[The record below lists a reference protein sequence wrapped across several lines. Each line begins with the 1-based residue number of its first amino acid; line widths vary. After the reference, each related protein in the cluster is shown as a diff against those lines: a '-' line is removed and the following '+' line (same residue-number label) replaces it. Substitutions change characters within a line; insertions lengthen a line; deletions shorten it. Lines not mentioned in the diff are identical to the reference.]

1 MSRVINSA
9 YEYKWLI
16 ETVYPDFEGLLPL
29 FDNHKDNRTYDTA
42 TNGGTQYTYKT
53 SEIEKVADI
62 LRDHVNYSFRYLNH
76 PVEATDFIIGWSIK
90 YQKHGWQAM
99 HNHSRPGEVVSCVLY
114 FDTNET
120 ENNSDGAFYAVM
132 PDTDGEQFVH
142 VCPYWA
148 GKMILLD
155 GSVWHGSYPTQAER
169 RILVLEFEQK
179 NLNNTQRKLK
189 PL

>member
-29 FDNHKDNRTYDTA
+29 FDNHTDNRKKDTA
-42 TNGGTQYTYKT
+42 TNNGTQFYYSNDETIYF
-53 SEIEKVADI
+53 AQDI
-62 LRDHVNYSFRYLNH
+62 KNYINYVFLNLGSPITAGNLVNC
-76 PVEATDFIIGWSIK
+76 WSIK
-90 YQKHGWQAM
+90 YNKHGWQAL
-99 HNHSRPGEVVSCVLY
+99 HNHARPGEIISCILY

-120 ENNSDGAFYAVM
+120 DNHSDGAFYAVM
-132 PDTDGEQFVH
+132 PEADGEQFVH

-148 GKMILLD
+148 GKMVLID

-169 RILVLEFEQK
+169 RILAIEYEQK
-179 NLNNTQRKLK
+179 KLNSTQRKLK